1 MRLKAFLCFSS
12 PPPRPLHCPVSS
24 SVGPLVVARRLL
36 VWLPLGLPLNK
47 YFVLHYSSLHSIN
60 KAIDQGPLPPLTP
73 PFAMPAAVVFLVAF
87 PQNAFNSILF
97 QFNCHIAN
105 CLACLPAYCIY
116 GSLPACLP
124 AYLSRSVRCVD
135 WAAGSKREQ
144 GVGSRVQGAGSI
156 HCALW
161 QARLTELIILPAL
174 SILYN
179 IFALIYVLDSV
190 GFSNGFRVLR
200 LEFSMNFP

>member
-1 MRLKAFLCFSS
+1 MRLKAFPCLSLVTS

-73 PFAMPAAVVFLVAF
+73 PFALPAAVVFLVAF

-105 CLACLPAYCIY
+105 CLPAYCIY

-124 AYLSRSVRCVD
+124 ISVD
-135 WAAGSKREQ
+135 QFDALTGQQGANGSREQ
-144 GVGSRVQGAGSI
+144 GVGCRELGAFTVPCG
-156 HCALW
+156 
-161 QARLTELIILPAL
+161 RR
-174 SILYN
+174 
-179 IFALIYVLDSV
+179 D
-190 GFSNGFRVLR
+190 
-200 LEFSMNFP
+200 